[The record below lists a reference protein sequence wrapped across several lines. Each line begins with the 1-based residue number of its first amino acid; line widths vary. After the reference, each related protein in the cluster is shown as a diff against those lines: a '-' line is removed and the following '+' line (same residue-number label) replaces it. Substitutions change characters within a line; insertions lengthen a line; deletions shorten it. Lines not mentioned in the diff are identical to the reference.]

1 MPENKY
7 RGKAAPISVSQNFL
21 TSARTIRRLLGFS
34 DLKSGDLVYEIG
46 PGKGHITR
54 ELLKTGALVRAVE
67 LDSKLYDRLSAAFA
81 GEPGLSLRQGDFLT
95 FPLPK
100 TGSYKVFSNIPFSRT
115 TAILRK
121 LTQSPNPP
129 AASWLIVEEGAAK
142 RFCSGKSRSALVLR
156 PFFDVSI
163 ACRIDRKEFHPA
175 PSVDCA
181 LLCIRR
187 KETPDLPLTDRHP
200 YREFLEQAWK
210 KGLRGML
217 TKKQIATA
225 LRLSELP
232 QPAPDSNLLYVQ
244 WLCLFRCWRQFWGK
258 SQSSCEKRHTGGR

>member
-1 MPENKY
+1 MPKNKCH
-7 RGKAAPISVSQNFL
+7 GKGAPISVSQNFL
-21 TSARTIRRLLGFS
+21 TSARAIRRLLGFS

-67 LDSKLYDRLSAAFA
+67 LDHKLYARLSAAFA
-81 GEPGLSLRQGDFLT
+81 GEPGLSLRQGDFLA
-95 FPLPK
+95 FSLPK

-115 TAILRK
+115 TDILRK
-121 LTQSPNPP
+121 LTQSSNPP
-129 AASWLIVEEGAAK
+129 AAAWLIVEEGAAK
-142 RFCSGKSRSALVLR
+142 RFCSSKSKSALALR

-187 KETPDLPLTDRHP
+187 REKPDLPLTDRAL
-200 YREFLEQAWK
+200 YREFLDQAWK
-210 KGLRGML
+210 NGLRGLL
-217 TKKQIATA
+217 TKRQITTA
-225 LRLSELP
+225 LRLAGLP
-232 QPAPDSNLLYVQ
+232 RPAPDSNLLYVQ
-244 WLCLFRCWRQFWGK
+244 WLCLFRCWRQFG
-258 SQSSCEKRHTGGR
+258 EKLHSPCGTCHRSEA